1 MFLGLLDPDPFSRG
15 CIRIRLR
22 ILLSSCKNSK
32 KNLDTYYFVASSIHD
47 VYPGSRIRLCS
58 IPDPTLFHPG
68 SRIRTVSIP
77 DLRSSIKNLCILTPQ
92 KVKKW
97 FLSSKK
103 YDPGFSSRIPD
114 PGDDFLP
121 SRIQGSKRYPIP
133 NPDPQH
139 CILYLKNNENEP
151 SQSHR
156 HKKLSKIY
164 FLSGILKVND

>member
-1 MFLGLLDPDPFSRG
+1 M
-15 CIRIRLR
+15 
-22 ILLSSCKNSK
+22 
-32 KNLDTYYFVASSIHD
+32 
-47 VYPGSRIRLCS
+47 
-58 IPDPTLFHPG
+58 
-68 SRIRTVSIP
+68 
-77 DLRSSIKNLCILTPQ
+77 LTPQ

-151 SQSHR
+151 SQSHK

-164 FLSGILKVND
+164 FLSGILKVNDEKTINRIYGPDPNPDPEPLVIVKDPLIRKNPKISLIRNTDISQSSYCHALLTFLSWSSFSLQLLSHISLLRIRINLPIQWGNIADY